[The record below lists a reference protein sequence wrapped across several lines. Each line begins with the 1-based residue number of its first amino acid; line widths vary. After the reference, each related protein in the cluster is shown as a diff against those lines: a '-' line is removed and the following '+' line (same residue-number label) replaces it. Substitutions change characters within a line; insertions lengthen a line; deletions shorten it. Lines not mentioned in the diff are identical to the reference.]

1 MDAQLIMKKQLT
13 ILLLFLVFTA
23 KGLTVQEFINA
34 QALIDSPLT
43 RKTPPDDAEQQSLSL
58 LKNLINARVS
68 GIVEGVSAANQM
80 YEVRTGKKI
89 LCLKDIDTDA
99 LIKELAVIWDNTSK
113 ANRISI
119 SDANLSTFVTMYL
132 ENKYKC
138 I

>member
-13 ILLLFLVFTA
+13 ILLLFLAFTA

>member
-1 MDAQLIMKKQLT
+1 MKKQLT
-13 ILLLFLVFTA
+13 ILLLFLAFTA